1 MLSMLVAGVGVGVGA
16 VGCVLKSLSEI
27 TLGAQQ
33 FYPRNAQCAVQR
45 PSPRRAW
52 QCTKMLAKSFWPTQ
66 MRKIFEN
73 SKVTLR

>member
-1 MLSMLVAGVGVGVGA
+1 MRVAIQIWEILKVLSTAGVWQL
-16 VGCVLKSLSEI
+16 LKSLSEI

-33 FYPRNAQCAVQR
+33 FYPRNAQCAALG
-45 PSPRRAW
+45 AW
-52 QCTKMLAKSFWPTQ
+52 SCAKMLAKSFWPTQ